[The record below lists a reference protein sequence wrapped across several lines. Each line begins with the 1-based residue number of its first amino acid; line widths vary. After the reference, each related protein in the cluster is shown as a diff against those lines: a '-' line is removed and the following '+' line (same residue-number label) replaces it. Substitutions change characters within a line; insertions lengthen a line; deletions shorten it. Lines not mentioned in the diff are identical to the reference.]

1 MTAAIRFW
9 GNSGDPTRTL
19 GSLPLPFPSCGG
31 RGEGAGERMGEGSGF
46 IEAAEKEEEEWIQKT
61 TSLKT

>member
-1 MTAAIRFW
+1 MGQLGGSYAD
-9 GNSGDPTRTL
+9 SG
-19 GSLPLPFPSCGG
+19 LPPPFPSLLVGG
-31 RGEGAGERMGEGSGF
+31 GEREREGGERMGEGSGF

>member
-31 RGEGAGERMGEGSGF
+31 RGEGAGGRGEGSGF